1 MDKNKYTDLAVEA
14 HDIAVERQG
23 KIEGVNVDESRTDN
37 TLVTR
42 IEVLNE
48 RAAKTLGKPVG
59 NYVTIESDGLKG
71 QNRLVH
77 DEITEILGR
86 ELENIINFNRL
97 TQMSRR
103 EPVTFVAGL
112 GNWNATP
119 DALGPQVINN
129 LMVTRHLYKD
139 APPEL
144 RDGMRSVCALSPGV
158 LGLTGIETA
167 EIIKGVVEKVN
178 PDLIIVIDSLAA
190 RDTNRLG
197 KTVQISNTGI
207 YPGSGVGKNRLGIN
221 QNTMNK
227 PVIALGVPTVI
238 DAGTIVDDAIDT
250 LMQGE
255 LFSKTERERFRHIDQ
270 NRRYNAVKNL
280 LSNDIGRLIVSPKGV
295 DELIRDVSRIIA
307 GGINVALHPDIT
319 AENLSLYL

>member
-1 MDKNKYTDLAVEA
+1 MNKYTDLAVEA
-14 HDIAVERQG
+14 HNIAVENEGQS
-23 KIEGVNVDESRTDN
+23 IEGVKVNEDRTDS
-37 TLVTR
+37 TLITR
-42 IEVLNE
+42 IEVLNQK
-48 RAAKTLGKPVG
+48 AAKSLGKPVG
-59 NYVTIESDGLKG
+59 NYVTIESEGLKG

-77 DEITEILGR
+77 DEITEILGK
-86 ELENIINFNRL
+86 ELENIINFKEL
-97 TQMSRR
+97 TQKVNR
-103 EPVTFVAGL
+103 EPVIFVAGL

-119 DALGPQVINN
+119 DALGPQVINK
-129 LMVTRHLYKD
+129 LMVTRHLYRD

-144 RDGMRSVCALSPGV
+144 REGMRSVCALSPGV

-178 PDLIIVIDSLAA
+178 PDIIVVIDALAA

-207 YPGSGVGKNRLGIN
+207 YPGSGVGKDRLGIN
-221 QNTMNK
+221 KDTMNR

-238 DAGTIVDDAIDT
+238 DAGTIVSDAIDR
-250 LMQGE
+250 LMQGN
-255 LFSKTERERFRHIDQ
+255 LFSKTERERFRHIDENQ
-270 NRRYNAVKNL
+270 KYRTIQNL

-307 GGINVALHPDIT
+307 GSINVALHPDIT